1 MTSQLQVLLILII
14 TTTRVLVKNVF
25 SFFLALIFGGFYTI
39 CVSFTFD
46 SIRKRKIYI
55 IIGLI
60 EIVYFFIGNLVIAI
74 NALNDN
80 PDICL

>member
-46 SIRKRKIYI
+46 SIRKRNIFI
-55 IIGLI
+55 IIGINRNCLFLYREFSDCNKCI
-60 EIVYFFIGNLVIAI
+60 E
-74 NALNDN
+74 
-80 PDICL
+80 